1 MHGPICGWAPMTY
14 GYLWVAPDPLK
25 FIDGPFHLW
34 MALSKEHHRASME
47 LPHHLWMAPTQ
58 LMGGPRRIYGW
69 PLHQKF

>member
-34 MALSKEHHRASME
+34 MAPQSETSNVWPLASME
-47 LPHHLWMAPTQ
+47 LPHHL
-58 LMGGPRRIYGW
+58 
-69 PLHQKF
+69 